1 MNNSQ
6 SRKWNITL
14 NNPQSIGLTH
24 EVIEDKLRLFSPR
37 YYCMADEISTTGT
50 PHTHI
55 FILAD
60 SPIRFSTLKG
70 RLPIAHIEKAYGTAE
85 ENRAYIRKEGKW
97 ADSEKAETSV
107 EGCFREW
114 GNMPAPKAEKA
125 PAMAEVIEAIK
136 DGKTTAE
143 IVEDNPALAFR
154 VNDIDRLRQ
163 TLLSEMYMKENRN
176 VEVTYIYGATGA
188 GKTRGIFEKHSP
200 MDVCRITNYGS
211 KRGINF
217 DGYSSQP
224 VLVFEEFSSQIPIED
239 MLSYLDIY
247 PVYLPARY
255 SDRVACFTMVYI
267 TTNIPL
273 EQQYTD
279 VQWDRPETWK
289 AFLRR
294 ISKVVEYRG
303 DGSTM
308 EHKKEGY
315 F

>member
-6 SRKWNITL
+6 SRKWTL
-14 NNPQSIGLTH
+14 TVNNPQSIGLTH
-24 EVIEDKLRLFSPR
+24 EAIEDKLRLFSPR
-37 YYCMADEISTTGT
+37 YYCFADEIATTGT

-70 RLPIAHIEKAYGTAE
+70 RFPIAHIEKALGSAQ

-97 ADSEKAETSV
+97 ANSDKAETSLP
-107 EGCFREW
+107 ETFLEYGE
-114 GNMPAPKAEKA
+114 MPTPKVEKA
-125 PAMAEVIEAIK
+125 PVMAEVIEAIK

-143 IVEDNPALAFR
+143 IIEDNPALAFR
-154 VNDIDRLRQ
+154 VQQINTLRQ
-163 TLLSEMYMKENRN
+163 TLLAEQYMKENRN

-188 GKTRGIFEKHSP
+188 GKTRGIFAKHSP
-200 MDVCRITNYGS
+200 MDVCRVTNYGS

-217 DGYSSQP
+217 DGYSAQP

-239 MLSYLDIY
+239 MLSFLDIY

-255 SDRVACFTMVYI
+255 SDRVACFSTVYI
-267 TTNIPL
+267 TSNLPL
-273 EQQYTD
+273 GQQY
-279 VQWDRPETWK
+279 VMEQIEHPETWK

-294 ISKVVEYRG
+294 IHKVVEYRA
-303 DGSTM
+303 DGSIS
-308 EHKKEGY
+308 EREV
-315 F
+315 

>member
-1 MNNSQ
+1 MGNNSQ
-6 SRKWNITL
+6 SRKWNLTI
-14 NNPQSIGLTH
+14 NNPETVGLSH
-24 EVIEDKLRLFSPR
+24 EVIVEKLKLFCPR
-37 YYCMADEISTTGT
+37 YYCLADEIATTGT

-55 FILAD
+55 FLLAD

-70 RLPIAHIEKAYGTAE
+70 RFPLAHIEKALGSAQ

-97 ADSEKAETSV
+97 ANSDKAETSI
-107 EGCFREW
+107 EGSFQEW
-114 GNMPAPKAEKA
+114 GEMPTPKAEKA
-125 PAMAEVIEAIK
+125 PVMAEVIEAIK

-143 IVEDNPALAFR
+143 IIEDNPALAFK
-154 VNDIDRLRQ
+154 VQQINTLRQ
-163 TLLSEMYMKENRN
+163 TLLSEQYMKENRN

-188 GKTRGIFEKHSP
+188 GKTRGIFVRHSP

-217 DGYSSQP
+217 DGYSAQD

-255 SDRVACFTMVYI
+255 SDRVACFSTVYI
-267 TTNIPL
+267 TSNLPL
-273 EQQYTD
+273 EQQY
-279 VQWDRPETWK
+279 VMEQMERPETWK

-294 ISKVVEYRG
+294 ISKVVDYKA
-303 DGSTM
+303 DGSTVTH
-308 EHKKEGY
+308 EKEA
-315 F
+315 

>member
-6 SRKWNITL
+6 SRKWTL
-14 NNPQSIGLTH
+14 TVNNPQSIGLTH
-24 EVIEDKLRLFSPR
+24 EAIEDKLRLFSPR
-37 YYCMADEISTTGT
+37 YYCLADEIATTGT

-70 RLPIAHIEKAYGTAE
+70 RFPIAHIEKALGSAQ

-97 ADSEKAETSV
+97 ANSDKAETSLP
-107 EGCFREW
+107 ETFLEYGE
-114 GNMPAPKAEKA
+114 MPTPKVEKA
-125 PAMAEVIEAIK
+125 PVMAEVIEAIK

-154 VNDIDRLRQ
+154 VHDIDSLRQ
-163 TLLSEMYMKENRN
+163 TLLADRYMRENRN

-188 GKTRGIFEKHSP
+188 GKTRGIFAKHSP
-200 MDVCRITNYGS
+200 MDVCRVTNYGS

-217 DGYSSQP
+217 DGYSAQD
-224 VLVFEEFSSQIPIED
+224 VLVFEEFASQIPIED
-239 MLSYLDIY
+239 MLSFLDIY

-255 SDRVACFTMVYI
+255 SDRVACFTTVYI
-267 TTNIPL
+267 TSNLPL
-273 EQQYTD
+273 GQQY
-279 VQWDRPETWK
+279 VMEQIERPETWK

-294 ISKVVEYRG
+294 ISKVVEYRA
-303 DGSTM
+303 DGSIS
-308 EHKKEGY
+308 EREV
-315 F
+315 